1 MLHRVGE
8 FEKVS
13 FEQFYNAMKDEFYE
27 KLAESLGNS
36 DEDGFEEF
44 IKDMYDTIKLPV
56 RSTSGS
62 AGNDFKAPFTFFLDP
77 GMTIKIP
84 TGIRVKIDEGW
95 WLACLPRSGHGFK
108 YRIQLDNTMGVI
120 DSDYYNK
127 DETEQARNELRRPE
141 LLPHFSVHNLR
152 HTFCTRF
159 CENET
164 NLKVIQEI
172 MGHADISTTM
182 DIYNEAT
189 KEKKVESFANLEGK
203 VKIS

>member
-27 KLAESLGNS
+27 KLTEGLVN
-36 DEDGFEEF
+36 ENEKGFKEYVK
-44 IKDMYDTIKLPV
+44 IIYDTIRLPV

-62 AGNDFKAPFTFFLDP
+62 AGNDFKAPFTFSLDP

-108 YRIQLDNTMGVI
+108 YRIQLDNTIGVI
-120 DSDYYNK
+120 DSDYYYS
-127 DETEQARNELRRPE
+127 DNEG
-141 LLPHFSVHNLR
+141 HIFAKI
-152 HTFCTRF
+152 
-159 CENET
+159 T
-164 NLKVIQEI
+164 ND
-172 MGHADISTTM
+172 GR
-182 DIYNEAT
+182 
-189 KEKKVESFANLEGK
+189 EGK
-203 VKIS
+203 TLKIEAGDGFLQAIFIPYGITYSDNVKTVRNGGMGSTDTKK

>member
-13 FEQFYNAMKDEFYE
+13 FEQFCNAMKDEFFE

-36 DEDGFEEF
+36 DEDGFEDGFKEF

-62 AGNDFKAPFTFFLDP
+62 AGNDFKAPFTFSLDP
-77 GMTIKIP
+77 GTTIKIP

-120 DSDYYNK
+120 DSDYYYSDNEGHIFAK
-127 DETEQARNELRRPE
+127 ITNDGKEGKTLRIEAGDGFLQAIFIPYGVTYSDNVENVRNGG
-141 LLPHFSVHNLR
+141 
-152 HTFCTRF
+152 
-159 CENET
+159 
-164 NLKVIQEI
+164 
-172 MGHADISTTM
+172 MGST
-182 DIYNEAT
+182 D
-189 KEKKVESFANLEGK
+189 EKK
-203 VKIS
+203 